1 MKIGSSE
8 QRPFPNSAQNLL
20 LKSALFER
28 DDAVSY
34 WKKWTSTV
42 DFEEEV
48 DHGSY
53 RLLPLVY
60 ENLYKDGYQDQL
72 SGRLKGIYKRSWM
85 ENQQIFHHASEI
97 LKLFSASDI
106 PAIVMKGIPLSLVV
120 YQNVATRPMSD
131 ADILVP
137 HVKSGKAVQIL
148 KNRGYLPA
156 NEAILEHDL
165 EFGRGMGFE
174 DASGRELDLHW
185 RAMPDAIKNS
195 KESDFWD
202 LVVPIEIKGETA
214 QRFSFTDELLQTI
227 VHGMRKNPEPP
238 IRWVADA
245 FLLIKKHGEEI
256 DWNRLLNYAQRYKVI
271 IQLQE
276 GLSYLVNE
284 FKVDIPAEV
293 QSKLHH
299 CSPGYAER
307 VVYRH
312 AQRIGDNR
320 KKVSFPERV
329 YTFYAR
335 FLRQSAD
342 VNFIRLHIDFL
353 TYSVTRIIKKYR
365 QTDGLR

>member
-1 MKIGSSE
+1 MNIGSQE
-8 QRPFPNSAQNLL
+8 QSPFPNVTQNLL
-20 LKSALFER
+20 LKAALLGPDEARTYWEKWKSA
-28 DDAVSY
+28 
-34 WKKWTSTV
+34 V
-42 DFEEEV
+42 DFEEDV
-48 DHGSY
+48 DHGSF
-53 RLLPLVY
+53 RLLPLIY
-60 ENLYKDGYQDQL
+60 ERLYKQGYQDEL
-72 SGRLKGIYKRSWM
+72 NGRLKGIYKRAWM

-97 LKLFSASDI
+97 LKTFSASGI
-106 PAIVMKGIPLSLVV
+106 SSIVMKGIPLSLVV
-120 YQNVATRPMSD
+120 YQNRATRPMSD

-137 HVKSGKAVQIL
+137 HKNAIDAVEIL
-148 KNRGYLPA
+148 RKMGYKPA

-202 LVVPIEIKGETA
+202 RAVPIKIKGVNS
-214 QRFSFTDELLQTI
+214 QRFSFTDELLQTV

-245 FLLIKKHGEEI
+245 FLLVKNHGEEI
-256 DWNRLLNYAQRYKVI
+256 DWDRLLNYVQRYKVI

-284 FKVDIPAEV
+284 FKVDIPEEV

-299 CSPGYAER
+299 CNPGYAER

-320 KKVSFPERV
+320 KKVSFPERL

-342 VNFIRLHIDFL
+342 VNIFRLHLDFL
-353 TYSVTRIIKKYR
+353 KYSVTRVIKKYR
-365 QTDGLR
+365 QKS